1 MNVAYTYTSSAA
13 AVATVSSTGV
23 VTAVAPGVASITI
36 SATGTGTGLA
46 SASLSTATA
55 ITVSDR
61 TPGLTTLQVSPTAAA
76 LLTGGTQQ
84 VTATAQGPRASA
96 ATITY
101 GTSAPAIATVSATGL
116 ITAVAPGTATITV
129 TAQATQD
136 GAFAASSI
144 TGLVTVTVTA
154 PAQVTVSL
162 SDITQGPTVTSY
174 SATATSGGIV
184 SAANAQVGLAVDAAN
199 VRDQIQVVGTLAA
212 NGARVDSVVVYLADA
227 TGANRVSA
235 ARQAFANGVA
245 SSGNLTFFVNTADFT
260 ADFAAGT
267 AAVRFTN
274 GQRQISISAWSGAT
288 EVRAAATQTLA
299 LNNVDG
305 YAARLTAPARSATN
319 ATSGLLYHG
328 GPDSLTASLG
338 SATIV
343 PVFYTAGRTLARATL
358 SMRQGA
364 LGDTQVCST
373 ARNNLAAA
381 PFVARFGGAAASA
394 GDTTLVN
401 CSALESDAAHII
413 GITAA
418 TDNAGTAAPI
428 TTYAA
433 GFRTSATVTAP
444 TALRLDYVAPTATAI
459 ARPDSGW
466 VNGAYRFD
474 TLTAPSTDLGVGFAG
489 TTNATRRSARVWGY
503 RGCGVGS
510 AAVGTTPA
518 VFVTFSGSAN
528 DIAEC
533 LSSTSAA
540 AYTLQY
546 TDADRLGNAVTSATA
561 TVGVDKTAPLIAWD
575 LSDVADSTIGAAT
588 YVPTVLDARS
598 GISDSVTALT
608 PNGSGVYGFVARYG
622 LGQWDGT
629 VATSGRRCRTL
640 DGTNP
645 LVAGVATVTAAGST
659 LSCSA
664 YAFAAGRLGPAQATT
679 NYRPLVTGAGAT
691 VLSIASAANQNMVA
705 SVTVIDRAGNSA
717 TSTRRAMQDN
727 TAPASVTSGL
737 GSSAITAATNPA
749 FQLNFQDQRIG
760 WGRINLTYNSIA
772 YRYPA
777 ATLGTAFGSA
787 YTGVLANV
795 TAAAL
800 APQSATI
807 STPMGAPFM
816 VAVQTSTTT
825 FGYLAE
831 VGGRAVDVAG
841 NGTNATAE
849 AINGASVPNL
859 GTPAAAQGALN
870 VLTSLNAAGGASAGL
885 KAQLTGNA
893 LTSVNPFSRVDF
905 YRESA
910 NNTFD
915 YIGSTTTAVSSTS
928 ATTGLPVWTFL
939 SGPMPAV
946 SPDNTPSVAVGT
958 GDKIRAIGVSA
969 NGAGVVSTDIII
981 GGPSIRVSVS
991 GLPTG
996 APATI
1001 TVSRGTF
1008 SQSITATNVAGA
1020 QQDYVV
1026 GVPETG
1032 VYTVTSTA
1040 DVSAAGVLY
1049 ALTTNNPLSVTV
1061 VGEAQVTATVTY
1073 GMQAFRA
1080 AVTVTNLP
1088 NGGSA
1093 NLTFRKTGANDVI
1106 APVVNGVNNI
1116 TLPSGGQWT
1125 ILAGTH
1131 TTTTGLTYVEGTV
1144 LTGTFATASS
1154 SATVTGTGSTLTAD
1168 GVVAADTLILNGSTL
1183 GVIAGGG
1190 VDNANGTLT
1199 LATALGATSTAATA
1213 NAKLVRRPA
1222 SATVTPVVGANA
1234 TAASR
1239 QLNYVNTTPYR
1250 TWTWTLPT
1258 GVTPVTKLFY
1268 RTTDNTVTDSAT
1280 TIPAAGGIH
1289 TVSAT
1294 RSNGA
1299 QTTANYS
1306 QLRID
1311 PVTVDG
1317 ITYGNS
1323 AFSAAANIG
1332 APQLAGNG
1340 IAVGYFAAR
1349 LATAFLNGTDAVCN
1363 AGIDASKN
1371 ATVAALEG
1379 LGITLTVNGPTA
1391 TPVTIQRTISGTA
1404 VNTTLAVEGAYA
1416 IAQPANMVV
1425 GGVTYRLIPQGVVNV
1440 PYQSAVTTRNIYVC
1454 LP

>member
-1 MNVAYTYTSSAA
+1 MQLFSRNKAIVALSLGALVALGACGDDVTVPAPVSPAESVSISPSNANMNVGETLNFAVQITGGAASTTLASCTSSSATVATAAVNAGACRVTAVAAGNATITATTSTGKSAAAAVAVAAPAPAITGLTVSPSAAQVAVGQSVTLVPSATRANASVNVAYTYTSSAA

-101 GTSAPAIATVSATGL
+101 GTSAPAIATVNASGL

-184 SAANAQVGLAVDAAN
+184 SANNAQVGLAVDAAN

-267 AAVRFTN
+267 AAVRFPN
-274 GQRQISISAWSGAT
+274 GRRQISISAWSGTT
-288 EVRAAATQTLA
+288 EIQAAATQTLA

-622 LGQWDGT
+622 IGQWDGT

-640 DGTNP
+640 VGTDP

-1088 NGGSA
+1088 AGGSA
-1093 NLTFRKTGANDVI
+1093 NLTFRKTGANDVV

-1190 VDNANGTLT
+1190 V
-1199 LATALGATSTAATA
+1199 SAATTPSA
-1213 NAKLVRRPA
+1213 VSVEPVPVSGRSWRARTPPPRASRTWKARCSPVPSPRPA
-1222 SATVTPVVGANA
+1222 
-1234 TAASR
+1234 
-1239 QLNYVNTTPYR
+1239 
-1250 TWTWTLPT
+1250 
-1258 GVTPVTKLFY
+1258 
-1268 RTTDNTVTDSAT
+1268 
-1280 TIPAAGGIH
+1280 
-1289 TVSAT
+1289 
-1294 RSNGA
+1294 
-1299 QTTANYS
+1299 
-1306 QLRID
+1306 
-1311 PVTVDG
+1311 
-1317 ITYGNS
+1317 
-1323 AFSAAANIG
+1323 
-1332 APQLAGNG
+1332 
-1340 IAVGYFAAR
+1340 AR
-1349 LATAFLNGTDAVCN
+1349 
-1363 AGIDASKN
+1363 
-1371 ATVAALEG
+1371 
-1379 LGITLTVNGPTA
+1379 P
-1391 TPVTIQRTISGTA
+1391 R
-1404 VNTTLAVEGAYA
+1404 
-1416 IAQPANMVV
+1416 
-1425 GGVTYRLIPQGVVNV
+1425 
-1440 PYQSAVTTRNIYVC
+1440 
-1454 LP
+1454 